1 MAFLLLVGVV
11 IKFVG
16 MHADIE
22 MENDSN
28 KKRANPFANHLS
40 DKITT

>member
-28 KKRANPFANHLS
+28 KKGQILLQIICQI
-40 DKITT
+40 K